1 MPLIQLL
8 VVIAVAGV
16 ILWLVDSFIPMNAAI
31 KTILNG
37 VVVVAVLV
45 MVPNAFGILDYVP
58 RLHWRGR

>member
-16 ILWLVDSFIPMNAAI
+16 VLWLVDSFIPMNAAI

-37 VVVVAVLV
+37 VVIVAVLI
-45 MVPNAFGILDYVP
+45 MVLNAFGLLYYVP

>member
-16 ILWLVDSFIPMNAAI
+16 VLWLVDSFIPMNAAI

-37 VVVVAVLV
+37 VVIVAVLI
-45 MVPNAFGILDYVP
+45 MVLNAFGLLY
-58 RLHWRGR
+58 